1 MHIMYSL
8 QRTSHRCFTAN
19 IYTRLSKA
27 LNHGTSTEGQHIPQC
42 KQPCLCWHDTACA
55 KPCLYDVTLH
65 SMYTRKNT
73 KASEVKMGSLFV
85 KKEKKVFC
93 TNFLKKSKTKQNKK
107 NTQVPSFPSTRHFLL
122 QKYSWA
128 EKNRKIL
135 GHKKYKVH
143 VWNSLL
149 KKKNK
154 TNKHRSNELP
164 LQAKRNNKSEEF
176 SHYSENFKLSW
187 F

>member
-27 LNHGTSTEGQHIPQC
+27 LNRGTSTEGQHIPQC

-107 NTQVPSFPSTRHFLL
+107 KPPRCHHFPPQGIFFSKNTAEQKRTEKFWVTRST
-122 QKYSWA
+122 KYTC
-128 EKNRKIL
+128 
-135 GHKKYKVH
+135 GTVY
-143 VWNSLL
+143 
-149 KKKNK
+149 
-154 TNKHRSNELP
+154 
-164 LQAKRNNKSEEF
+164 
-176 SHYSENFKLSW
+176 
-187 F
+187 